1 MKTLLILTLA
11 FLIGC
16 ASKSEQ
22 TEQSKAETKSVQEN
36 PHESMRG
43 NPHRKDKIAPKA
55 TPNSA
60 SGLSWEIPAHW
71 KIDASRSMRV
81 ATYQIDTETDCAV
94 FYFGEGQGGDVQA
107 NIDRWVGQFAE
118 TDRTEPKVD
127 KMVENGINITLLSL
141 QGTFITGTMTGNP
154 IPKPDFGMLAAVCES
169 ETGPVFFKITG
180 PESEVKKS
188 HEDFVSLL
196 KSVKK

>member
-1 MKTLLILTLA
+1 MKTLLILALTI
-11 FLIGC
+11 LIGC

-22 TEQSKAETKSVQEN
+22 TEQPKTTKNSTQEN
-36 PHESMRG
+36 PHASMRG
-43 NPHRKDKIAPKA
+43 NPHGKDKIAPKM

-71 KIDASRSMRV
+71 RIDTSSSMRV
-81 ATYQIDTETDCAV
+81 ATYQIDSETDCAV
-94 FYFGEGQGGDVQA
+94 FYFGQGQGGNVQA

-118 TDRTEPKVD
+118 TDRTEPKVE
-127 KMVENGINITLLSL
+127 KMSPNGVNVTLLSL

-154 IPKPDFGMLAAVCES
+154 IPKPEFGMLAAVCES

-180 PESEVKKS
+180 PKNEVNKS

-196 KSVKK
+196 KSVKM